1 VKVPDVSVIIP
12 TRDRCRQLQIALRSA
27 MGQRYVDLEIVIV
40 DDGSTD
46 ATERMVSAI
55 ADPRVRYLR
64 RAGSP
69 GVSAA
74 RNAGIADARG
84 RWIAFLDDDDVW
96 APEKLA
102 RQTAVT
108 VASGRT
114 WSYAGDVLI
123 DADLRILAGSP
134 PPTPVEVIRS
144 LEQHDSVPAGAS
156 NVIVRSD
163 ALSEVGLFDPGLT
176 TCEDWDMW
184 IRLARRGPPD
194 WVCKPL
200 VAVSYH
206 QHNASKDMAAMIR
219 QLDVIAARYSIQVD
233 RARHFRWAAWYA
245 LVEGRRVGAARYYA
259 RAVRAGD
266 VASLGRVAVALI
278 LPGYAIRRGRLGASA
293 RTHDPW
299 IAEARTWLQAIAS
312 AESIPCRPT

>member
-1 VKVPDVSVIIP
+1 MNVPDVSVIIP
-12 TRDRCRQLQIALRSA
+12 TRDRCRQLQISLESA
-27 MGQRYVDLEIVIV
+27 MAQREVDLEIVIV

-46 ATERMVSAI
+46 ATERTVSSI

-74 RNAGIADARG
+74 RNAGIAETRG

-108 VASGRT
+108 TASGRR
-114 WSYAGDVLI
+114 WSYAGDVVI
-123 DADLRILAGSP
+123 DADLKILAGSP
-134 PPTPVEVIRS
+134 PPPPDEVMRT

-156 NVIVRSD
+156 SVVVRAD
-163 ALSEVGLFDPGLT
+163 ALSEAGPFDPQLT
-176 TCEDWDMW
+176 NSEDWDMW

-200 VAVSYH
+200 VAVSHH
-206 QHNASKDMAAMIR
+206 QHNASGDVASMIR
-219 QLDVIAARYSIQVD
+219 QLDVVAARYSIQVD
-233 RARHFRWAAWYA
+233 RARHLRWAAWQT
-245 LVEGRRVGAARYYA
+245 LVAGCRVRAARYYG
-259 RAVRAGD
+259 RAALEGD
-266 VASLGRVAVALI
+266 VMSLGRAAVALTY
-278 LPGYAIRRGRLGASA
+278 PKYALRRGRLGASA
-293 RTHDPW
+293 HMQDPW
-299 IAEARTWLQAIAS
+299 IAEAQAWLQVIAS
-312 AESIPCRPT
+312 ARSLPSGPT